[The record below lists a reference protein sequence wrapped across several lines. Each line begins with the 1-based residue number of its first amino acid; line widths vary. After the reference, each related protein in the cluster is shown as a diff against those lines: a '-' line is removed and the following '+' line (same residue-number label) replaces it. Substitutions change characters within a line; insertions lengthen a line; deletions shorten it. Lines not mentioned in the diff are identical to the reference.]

1 MQEPPHQQ
9 VMKHVALV
17 ETKKKPQNQ
26 NQTLA
31 WDVTNI
37 DTGGKEQLELL
48 GFLLFWESQ
57 KSLANK

>member
-1 MQEPPHQQ
+1 MEEPPHQQ

-17 ETKKKPQNQ
+17 ETKKKQ

-37 DTGGKEQLELL
+37 DTGGGKEQLELL

-57 KSLANK
+57 KSLTNK